1 MNLDGPE
8 VDHNSYYL
16 FPQRKHNSCGS
27 HIRKATLSTKT
38 LFCPI
43 IPACPD
49 PITMLQPALVKVA
62 SWSSGERPRRLLGS
76 SSVVSPAGQGLQE
89 QKGLRETHK
98 LEDTPCYK
106 HPILHAHVAHCLEE
120 LLQCNAAAPHA
131 GRSPQQ
137 ASLPSSQ
144 PYFTQAGID

>member
-89 QKGLRETHK
+89 QKGLRGNPQTRRHPM
-98 LEDTPCYK
+98 LQTPHTTCT
-106 HPILHAHVAHCLEE
+106 C
-120 LLQCNAAAPHA
+120 C
-131 GRSPQQ
+131 
-137 ASLPSSQ
+137 SLPGRIAPVQCSCATCGSVS
-144 PYFTQAGID
+144 TAGVSAKLSALFYTSRD